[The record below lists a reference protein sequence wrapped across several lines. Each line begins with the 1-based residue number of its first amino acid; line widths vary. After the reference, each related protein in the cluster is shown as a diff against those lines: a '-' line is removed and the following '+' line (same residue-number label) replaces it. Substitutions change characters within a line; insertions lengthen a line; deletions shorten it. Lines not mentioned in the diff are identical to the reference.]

1 MRTKSKYEKIF
12 LSLTIVFLVMS
23 FLCKS
28 LMGAYVQSSNAEI
41 QRMKDKINNQKEIN
55 LSMQMKINELASL
68 DNALDVADSYGL
80 SYNNSNIRIINK
92 E

>member
-1 MRTKSKYEKIF
+1 MRTRSKYERTF
-12 LSLTIVFLVMS
+12 LTLAIVFLVLT

-28 LMGAYVQSSNAEI
+28 LIGAYVQSSNAEI
-41 QRMKDKINNQKEIN
+41 QRMKNKINNQTEMN

-68 DNALDVADSYGL
+68 DNALEVADAYGL
-80 SYNNSNIRIINK
+80 SYNNSNIRVIG